1 MTHRISLEGIVRVVQ
16 LSLAQL
22 NALTHRI
29 TLLITNIKA
38 EGMRIQMLLRDQ
50 ALLYQ
55 VVEVIILVEA
65 LPGNSKLAYRRKKFA
80 KTVTANWIATME
92 EQFKIGLRKLLTHQK

>member
-1 MTHRISLEGIVRVVQ
+1 MTHRINLEGIVRVVR

-22 NALTHRI
+22 SALTHLI
-29 TLLITNIKA
+29 TLLITNIKV

-65 LPGNSKLAYRRKKFA
+65 LRGNSKQVYQKKKLA
-80 KTVTANWIATME
+80 KTEIANWTATMA
-92 EQFKIGLRKLLTHQK
+92 EQFKIGLRKLQIHQK